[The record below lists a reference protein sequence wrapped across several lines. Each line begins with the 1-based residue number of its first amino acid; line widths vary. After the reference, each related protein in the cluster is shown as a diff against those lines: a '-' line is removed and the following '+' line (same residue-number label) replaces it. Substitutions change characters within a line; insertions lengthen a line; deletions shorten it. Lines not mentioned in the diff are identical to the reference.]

1 MQARKTA
8 ARSPLCCG
16 DRFFNTFYHAV
27 TPLLA
32 PYHRYCAKVQGQEET
47 CIDREYNDT
56 DATIAGPFLGPVS
69 LQQAQQ
75 HSKSSTTQTS
85 TNTLE

>member
-1 MQARKTA
+1 MQARKTT

-32 PYHRYCAKVQGQEET
+32 PYHHYCAKVQGQEET
-47 CIDREYNDT
+47 CIDREYNDM

-69 LQQAQQ
+69 LQQAQK
-75 HSKSSTTQTS
+75 HSKSTTQTS